1 MTKKNN
7 CATVIVTAVCGLFA
21 FVATVD
27 VVGWRVIAEDPKF
40 PTDVPRCYVGNL
52 RI

>member
-7 CATVIVTAVCGLFA
+7 CATVIVTAVCGLFTL
-21 FVATVD
+21 VPTVD
-27 VVGWRVIAEDPKF
+27 AASSRVIAEDPKF
-40 PTDVPRCYVGNL
+40 PTDVPRYYVGNS